1 MHRCSARLWCLTPW
15 LPQHWAVVLML
26 TTSLQEQG
34 AKTNSRWR
42 TDSLG
47 CYIYFNVSLSNK
59 TQVDLLGSC
68 FIHQGLLK
76 TVWWRW
82 CDFLSAAGHVGNWCG
97 SSGSRRI
104 HSSLLPQPNH
114 CRCGRCPQ
122 RFHPCTGQPG
132 RSQGPRCSTWLALG
146 GGEFAVDLGSG
157 RGWLCNLTAEASLG
171 DVLMFSTCFL
181 KGANGST
188 WADLGTRLYKCK
200 VYGM

>member
-26 TTSLQEQG
+26 TTSLQDQG
-34 AKTNSRWR
+34 AETNSRWR
-42 TDSLG
+42 TDSMG

-68 FIHQGLLK
+68 FHPSGVVENRLVKVMWVSVCSRACWEL
-76 TVWWRW
+76 VW
-82 CDFLSAAGHVGNWCG
+82 V
-97 SSGSRRI
+97 GSRRI
-104 HSSLLPQPNH
+104 HPSLLPQPNH

-122 RFHPCTGQPG
+122 RFQPCTGQPG